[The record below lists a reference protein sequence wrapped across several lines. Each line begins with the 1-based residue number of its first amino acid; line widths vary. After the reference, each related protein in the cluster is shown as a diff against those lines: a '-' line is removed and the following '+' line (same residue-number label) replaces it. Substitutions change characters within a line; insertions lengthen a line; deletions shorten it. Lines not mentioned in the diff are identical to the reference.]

1 MSETPFVRG
10 IAKSVST
17 SAAMGEIGAHRPF
30 PVYGDLLTLDVPR
43 AADSPEVAAACQDP
57 EIQRFTT
64 VPVPFGPEHADN
76 FLNELCPQLWDE
88 GGASW
93 IIRTYDAQT
102 PHVAGTISLR
112 VGLEKTANV
121 GYWMAPE
128 WRGRGLMQES
138 LQLAVTTAFNLL
150 GFQCVT
156 LESHPENLASIR
168 VAWRCGFRFGG
179 ILRGIGLHQDQR
191 EDRAMATLL
200 PGDPLEPAT
209 SWNALMKLLQQGN
222 RGNASDQ
229 ERSTKNE

>member
-17 SAAMGEIGAHRPF
+17 SASAGEIGAHRPF
-30 PVYGDLLTLDVPR
+30 PVHGTNLTLDVPR
-43 AADSPEVAAACQDP
+43 PGDAPEVAAACQDP

-64 VPVPFGPEHADN
+64 VPVPFGPEHADYY
-76 FLNELCPQLWDE
+76 LNELCPQLWNE

-93 IIRTYDAQT
+93 IIRTYESQT
-102 PHVAGTISLR
+102 PHVAGTISVR
-112 VGLEKTANV
+112 VGTEKTANV

-128 WRGRGLMQES
+128 WRGRGLMREA

-156 LESHPENLASIR
+156 LEAHPENLASIR
-168 VAWRCGFRFGG
+168 VAWSCGFRFGG
-179 ILRGIGLHQDQR
+179 ILRGIGMHQNQR
-191 EDRAMATLL
+191 EDRAVATLL

-209 SWNALMKLLQQGN
+209 SWVALMTLLQQGN
-222 RGNASDQ
+222 RGNSSSQ
-229 ERSTKNE
+229 EEVQK